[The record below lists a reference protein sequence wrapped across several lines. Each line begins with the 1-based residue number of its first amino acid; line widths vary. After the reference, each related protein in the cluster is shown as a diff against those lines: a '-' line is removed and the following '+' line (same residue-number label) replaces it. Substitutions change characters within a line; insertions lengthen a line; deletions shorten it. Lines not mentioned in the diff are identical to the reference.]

1 MKTFTDNQG
10 RNWSIVVNVST
21 VKRVRSMLKIDLL
34 SILVD
39 EGKLIE
45 QLNTDDMLLCDI
57 IYALVKPDAD
67 ARQVSDED
75 FGAAMAGDAIGAATA
90 AFLDEL
96 ADFFPEPKRRL
107 LKRLLA
113 TLRSEQEKAA
123 DKIEAGLSAI
133 ITAPLLIPGD
143 SSGNSPALSASI
155 PAG

>member
-10 RNWSIVVNVST
+10 HNWSIVVNVST

-45 QLNTDDMLLCDI
+45 QLNTDDVLLCDI

>member
-45 QLNTDDMLLCDI
+45 QLNTDDVLLCDI

-67 ARQVSDED
+67 ARQISDED

-143 SSGNSPALSASI
+143 SSGNSPGLSASI

>member
-45 QLNTDDMLLCDI
+45 QLNTDDVLLCDI

-67 ARQVSDED
+67 ARQISDED